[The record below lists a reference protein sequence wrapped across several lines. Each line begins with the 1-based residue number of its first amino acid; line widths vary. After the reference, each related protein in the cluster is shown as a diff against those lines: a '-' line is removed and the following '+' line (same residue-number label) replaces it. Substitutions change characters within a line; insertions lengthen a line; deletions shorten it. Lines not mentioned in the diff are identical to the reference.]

1 MEPTPSYE
9 TLNETEWAALDRI
22 DDLLQE
28 GELDEAREA
37 LDALMRKRPRHPD
50 LLIADAQ
57 LKLDEGEPHQAYA
70 AIRGA
75 ERSADPA
82 HFFFLRAACLYDLT
96 RFAEAEADAQRSIT
110 IQPSEAMTHDLL
122 SRIREHLGDAAGAA
136 QAAEAA
142 AGLDGEHFP
151 EPLEVSDE
159 AFDAVVERAV
169 AELPP
174 KVREKLEECP
184 VLVQPL
190 PTVEMLT
197 EEDPP
202 LSPDLLGLFVGRH
215 IFAQGPSAVPG
226 APGTILLFRRNL
238 LRACHDPEELAHEIG
253 ITVKH
258 EVGHLMGLDED
269 ELDDWGLA

>member
-1 MEPTPSYE
+1 MDPNPAYE
-9 TLNETEWAALDRI
+9 TLNETEWAALDHI

-28 GELDEAREA
+28 GELDDAREA
-37 LDALMRKRPRHPD
+37 LDALLRKRPRHPD
-50 LLIADAQ
+50 LLVADAQ
-57 LKLDEGEPHQAYA
+57 LKLDEGEPHQAFA
-70 AIRGA
+70 AIQGA

-82 HFFFLRAACLYDLT
+82 HYFFLRAACLYDLT
-96 RFAEAEADAQRSIT
+96 RFAEAEADALRSIT

-122 SRIREHLGDAAGAA
+122 SRAREHLGDATGAA
-136 QAAEAA
+136 EAAEAA

-159 AFDAVVERAV
+159 AFDAIVEKAV

-174 KVREKLEECP
+174 RVREKLDEFA

-197 EEDPP
+197 EENPP

-215 IFAQGPSAVPG
+215 IFAQHSAALPD
-226 APGTILLFRRNL
+226 APGMILLFRRNL
-238 LRACHDPEELAHEIG
+238 LRACHDMEELAHEIR
-253 ITVKH
+253 ITVQH

-269 ELDDWGLA
+269 ELDEWGLS